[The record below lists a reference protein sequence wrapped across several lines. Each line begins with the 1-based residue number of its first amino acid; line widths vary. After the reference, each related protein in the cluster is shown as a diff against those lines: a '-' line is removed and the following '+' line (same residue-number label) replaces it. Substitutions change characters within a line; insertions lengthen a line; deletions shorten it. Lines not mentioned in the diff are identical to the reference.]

1 VSAPRFP
8 VSIKG
13 VVLTPDVPGLRQGR
27 RVALLENERGE
38 WELPGGKLE
47 PGETPEACLIRE
59 IREEL
64 GVSARPGPLLDVW
77 LYRVRADLPETEVLI
92 VTY

>member
-1 VSAPRFP
+1 MSASRFP

-13 VVLTPDVPGLRQGR
+13 VVLTPEVPALRQGR

-47 PGETPEACLIRE
+47 PGETPEACLVRE

-64 GVSARPGPLLDVW
+64 GVARG
-77 LYRVRADLPETEVLI
+77 RVPCSTCGSTECAR
-92 VTY
+92 TCRRPRC